1 MEFNPE
7 MSDRE
12 LLELLSAAIRVPP
25 VRRVILARLEQ
36 LVLLHGD
43 EIEAQDSQIP
53 FIPARP
59 PIRPLNDVPFTEH
72 TPTAELRVYPFNLV
86 KQKKQE
92 TWMQEVPESADED
105 GANLYLL
112 LPELIQYITSKIV
125 EKKVKNISEER
136 VILTTSR
143 GFQSYNI
150 CAERVSKKEISGTLF
165 DLNENMVIDGEQ
177 DTANQMFNN
186 VIYINTENFKNL
198 PEQEKLYGM
207 IEFINIYPGLRKS
220 LLDYFYIILKPIFM
234 NARERIAK

>member
-12 LLELLSAAIRVPP
+12 LLELLAAAIRVPT
-25 VRRVILARLEQ
+25 VRRNILARLEQ
-36 LVLLHGD
+36 LVILHGD

-53 FIPARP
+53 FITARP
-59 PIRPLNDVPFTEH
+59 PISPLNDVPFPGH

-86 KQKKQE
+86 KQKNQE
-92 TWMQEVPESADED
+92 LWIQEVPEGAEEE
-105 GANLYLL
+105 GANLYFL
-112 LPELIQYITSKIV
+112 LPELIQYITSKMV
-125 EKKVKNISEER
+125 KKNMKNISEER
-136 VILTTSR
+136 VVLYTSR

-150 CAERVSKKEISGTLF
+150 FAERVSKKEISGTLF
-165 DLNENMVIDGEQ
+165 DLNENMVYDGAQ

-198 PEQEKLYGM
+198 PEQERLYGM

-234 NARERIAK
+234 NARERLAK